1 MTAYSEIS
9 LTLQGVFGACSLTLM
24 VGALFVLVGVCSLRL
39 GWRSVLAASVLTAA
53 SFSLL
58 QGIGDVSYCHFAGY
72 TPMFLAGAIG
82 ALSCAAVALLLLLLA
97 GAETVFFVRLKRRW
111 ETMLTPMAPKESLD
125 ALPDGICFF
134 AANGLPLLVNTR
146 MNRICG
152 ELFDAELLNAEV
164 FWQRLQNGEGNARFL
179 RTGEA
184 VLLQTGDG
192 RVWNVRCRKL
202 TVDHSEI
209 RELTA
214 CDVTTPYRLS
224 QELDQRNQSLRE
236 VNERLRRYSRE
247 VERITMENEIL
258 TAKIQVHNDVGRSLL
273 MFRAYLS
280 QPKKQRRR
288 DELLLLWR
296 HTVAVLKNEASPE
309 KPRTDWELLRKAA
322 QSVDVEIVRRGE
334 LPENERQRAIVISA
348 VHECLTNTVKHAG
361 GDRLWLTLRS
371 DGNILTAE
379 LTNNGAPPQ
388 GSIRETGGLLNLRRT
403 VENAGGTMTT
413 EAAPRFLLRV
423 ELPQGGT
430 DQWGKL
436 K

>member
-1 MTAYSEIS
+1 MTAYSEVS
-9 LTLQGVFGACSLTLM
+9 MTLQGLFGVCALTLM
-24 VGALFVLVGVCSLRL
+24 AGALFVLVGVCSLRL
-39 GWRSVLAASVLTAA
+39 GWWSILAASVLTAA
-53 SFSLL
+53 AFSLL
-58 QGIGDVSYCHFAGY
+58 QGIGDVSYCRFFGH

-82 ALSCAAVALLLLLLA
+82 ALPCAAVALLLLLLF
-97 GAETVFFVRLKRRW
+97 GAETAFFVGLKRRW
-111 ETMLTPMAPKESLD
+111 ENMLTPMAPKESLD

-134 AANGLPLLVNTR
+134 APDGQPLLVNTR

-192 RVWNVRCRKL
+192 RIWEFRCREL
-202 TVDHSEI
+202 TVGRSEV

-224 QELDQRNQSLRE
+224 QELDQRNQSLRR
-236 VNERLRRYSRE
+236 VNKRLRRYSRE
-247 VERITMENEIL
+247 VERTAMENEIL

-273 MFRAYLS
+273 MFRAYLARPR
-280 QPKKQRRR
+280 QERRR
-288 DELLLLWR
+288 DELVLLWR

-322 QSVDVEIVRRGE
+322 QSVDVEIVLSGE
-334 LPENERQRAIVISA
+334 LPENEQQRAIVISA

-371 DGNILTAE
+371 DGNVLTAE
-379 LTNNGAPPQ
+379 LTNNGAPPK
-388 GSIRETGGLLNLRRT
+388 GPVRETGGLLDLRRT
-403 VENAGGTMTT
+403 VEKAGGTMTT

-423 ELPQGGT
+423 ELPEGGT
-430 DQWGKL
+430 DQWEK
-436 K
+436 

>member
-1 MTAYSEIS
+1 MTAYSEVS
-9 LTLQGVFGACSLTLM
+9 MTLQGLFGVCALTLM
-24 VGALFVLVGVCSLRL
+24 AGALFVLVGVCSLRL
-39 GWRSVLAASVLTAA
+39 GWWSILAASVLTAA
-53 SFSLL
+53 AFSLL
-58 QGIGDVSYCHFAGY
+58 QGIGDVSYCRFFGH

-82 ALSCAAVALLLLLLA
+82 ALPCAAVALLLLLLF
-97 GAETVFFVRLKRRW
+97 GAETAFFVGLKRRW
-111 ETMLTPMAPKESLD
+111 ENMLTPMAPKESLD

-134 AANGLPLLVNTR
+134 APDGQPLLVNTR

-192 RVWNVRCRKL
+192 RIWEFRCREL
-202 TVDHSEI
+202 TVGRSEV

-224 QELDQRNQSLRE
+224 QELDQRNQSLRR
-236 VNERLRRYSRE
+236 VNKRLRRYSRE
-247 VERITMENEIL
+247 VERTAMENEIL

-288 DELLLLWR
+288 EELVLLWR

-322 QSVDVEIVRRGE
+322 QSVDVEIVLSGE
-334 LPENERQRAIVISA
+334 LPENEQQRAIVISA

-371 DGNILTAE
+371 DGNVLTAE
-379 LTNNGAPPQ
+379 LTNNGAPPK
-388 GSIRETGGLLNLRRT
+388 GPVRETGGLLDLRRT
-403 VENAGGTMTT
+403 VEKAGGTMTT

-423 ELPQGGT
+423 ELPEGGT
-430 DQWGKL
+430 DQWEK
-436 K
+436 

>member
-1 MTAYSEIS
+1 MTAYFEASMM
-9 LTLQGVFGACSLTLM
+9 LQGVFGACALTLM
-24 VGALFVLVGVCSLRL
+24 VGALFVLIGVCSLRL

-58 QGIGDVSYCHFAGY
+58 QGIGDVSYCRIDDH
-72 TPMFLAGAIG
+72 TPMLLAGAVG
-82 ALSCAAVALLLLLLA
+82 ALPCAAVALLLLLLA
-97 GAETVFFVRLKRRW
+97 GIQMAFAIGLKRRW
-111 ETMLTPMAPKESLD
+111 ENMLTPMAPKESLD

-224 QELDQRNQSLRE
+224 QELDQRNQSLRR
-236 VNERLRRYSRE
+236 VNKRLRRYSRE

-258 TAKIQVHNDVGRSLL
+258 TAKIRIHNDVGRSLL
-273 MFRAYLS
+273 MFRAYLA

-296 HTVAVLKNEASPE
+296 QTVAVLKNEASPE

-322 QSVDVEIVRRGE
+322 QSVDVEIVLSGE
-334 LPENERQRAIVISA
+334 LPENEQQRAVVISA

-379 LTNNGAPPQ
+379 LTNNGVPPK
-388 GSIRETGGLLNLRRT
+388 GPIRETGGLLNLRRA
-403 VENAGGTMTT
+403 VEKAGGTMTT
-413 EAAPRFLLRV
+413 EAAPRFLLRL
-423 ELPQGGT
+423 ELPEGGT
-430 DQWGKL
+430 DQWEKSR
-436 K
+436 

>member
-1 MTAYSEIS
+1 MTAYSEVS
-9 LTLQGVFGACSLTLM
+9 MTLQGVFGVCALTLM
-24 VGALFVLVGVCSLRL
+24 AGALFVLVGVCSLRL
-39 GWRSVLAASVLTAA
+39 GWRSILAASVLTAA
-53 SFSLL
+53 AFSLL
-58 QGIGDVSYCHFAGY
+58 QGIGDVSYCRFFGHR
-72 TPMFLAGAIG
+72 PMFLAGAIG
-82 ALSCAAVALLLLLLA
+82 ALPCAAVALLLLLLA
-97 GAETVFFVRLKRRW
+97 GAETVFFVGLKRRW
-111 ETMLTPMAPKESLD
+111 ENMLTPMAPKESLD

-134 AANGLPLLVNTR
+134 APNGQPLLVNTR

-192 RVWNVRCRKL
+192 RIWEIRCREL
-202 TVDHSEI
+202 TVGRSEV

-224 QELDQRNQSLRE
+224 RELDQRNQSLRE
-236 VNERLRRYSRE
+236 VNKRLRRYSRE
-247 VERITMENEIL
+247 VERTAMENEIL

-288 DELLLLWR
+288 EELLLLWR

-322 QSVDVEIVRRGE
+322 QSVDVEIVLGGE
-334 LPENERQRAIVISA
+334 LPENERQRAVVISA

-361 GDRLWLTLRS
+361 GDRLWLTLRRG
-371 DGNILTAE
+371 GNMLTAE
-379 LTNNGAPPQ
+379 LTNSGTPPQ
-388 GSIRETGGLLNLRRT
+388 GPIRETGGLLDLRRT
-403 VENAGGTMTT
+403 VEKAGGTMTT

-423 ELPQGGT
+423 ELPEGGT
-430 DQWGKL
+430 DQWEK
-436 K
+436 

>member
-1 MTAYSEIS
+1 MTAYSEVS
-9 LTLQGVFGACSLTLM
+9 MTLQGLFGVCALTLM
-24 VGALFVLVGVCSLRL
+24 AGALFVLVGVCSLRL
-39 GWRSVLAASVLTAA
+39 SWRSILAASVLTVA
-53 SFSLL
+53 SFLLL
-58 QGIGDVSYCHFAGY
+58 QGIGDVSYCRFFGHR
-72 TPMFLAGAIG
+72 PMFLAGAIG
-82 ALSCAAVALLLLLLA
+82 ALPCAAVALLLLLLA
-97 GAETVFFVRLKRRW
+97 GAETVFFVGLKRRW
-111 ETMLTPMAPKESLD
+111 ENMLTPMAPKESLD
-125 ALPDGICFF
+125 ALSDGICFF
-134 AANGLPLLVNTR
+134 APNGQPLLVNTR

-179 RTGEA
+179 RIGEA

-192 RVWNVRCRKL
+192 HIWDIRHRKL
-202 TVDHSEI
+202 TVDRSEV

-236 VNERLRRYSRE
+236 VNKRLRCYSRE
-247 VERITMENEIL
+247 VERTAMENEIL

-288 DELLLLWR
+288 EELLLLWR

-322 QSVDVEIVRRGE
+322 QSVDVEIVLSGE
-334 LPENERQRAIVISA
+334 LPENERQRAVVISA

-361 GDRLWLTLRS
+361 GDRLWLTLRRG
-371 DGNILTAE
+371 GNMLTAE
-379 LTNNGAPPQ
+379 LTNNGAPPK
-388 GSIRETGGLLNLRRT
+388 GPIRETGGLLDLRRA
-403 VENAGGTMTT
+403 VEKAGGTMTT

-423 ELPQGGT
+423 ELPEGGT
-430 DQWGKL
+430 NPWEK
-436 K
+436 

>member
-1 MTAYSEIS
+1 MTAYLEVSM
-9 LTLQGVFGACSLTLM
+9 TLQGVFGVCALTLM
-24 VGALFVLVGVCSLRL
+24 AGALFVLVSVCSLRL
-39 GWRSVLAASVLTAA
+39 GWRSILAASVLTAA
-53 SFSLL
+53 AFSLL
-58 QGIGDVSYCHFAGY
+58 QGIGDVSFCRFFGH

-82 ALSCAAVALLLLLLA
+82 ALPCASVALLLLLLF
-97 GAETVFFVRLKRRW
+97 GAETALFVGLKRRW
-111 ETMLTPMAPKESLD
+111 ENMLTPMAPKESLD

-134 AANGLPLLVNTR
+134 APDGQPLLVNTR

-152 ELFDAELLNAEV
+152 ELFDAELLNAEA
-164 FWQRLQNGEGNARFL
+164 FWRRLQNGEGNAQFL
-179 RTGEA
+179 RLEPT

-192 RVWNVRCRKL
+192 RIWELRCREL
-202 TVDHSEI
+202 TVGRSEV

-214 CDVTTPYRLS
+214 CDVTTLYQLS
-224 QELDQRNQSLRE
+224 QELDQRNQSLRR
-236 VNERLRRYSRE
+236 VNKRLRRYSRE
-247 VERITMENEIL
+247 VERSTMENEIL

-288 DELLLLWR
+288 DELLLMWR

-322 QSVDVEIVRRGE
+322 QSVDVEIVLGGE

-361 GDRLWLTLRS
+361 GDRLWLTLHRG
-371 DGNILTAE
+371 GNVLTAE
-379 LTNNGAPPQ
+379 LTNNGTPPQ
-388 GSIRETGGLLNLRRT
+388 DPIRETGGLLNLRRT
-403 VENAGGTMTT
+403 VEKAGGNMTT

-423 ELPQGGT
+423 ELPEGGT
-430 DQWGKL
+430 GQWEK
-436 K
+436 

>member
-1 MTAYSEIS
+1 MTAYLEVSMM
-9 LTLQGVFGACSLTLM
+9 LQGVFGVCALTLM
-24 VGALFVLVGVCSLRL
+24 AGALFVLVGVCSLRL
-39 GWRSVLAASVLTAA
+39 SWRSILAASVLTAA
-53 SFSLL
+53 SFLLL
-58 QGIGDVSYCHFAGY
+58 QGIGDVSYCRFFGH

-82 ALSCAAVALLLLLLA
+82 ALPCAAVALLLLLLA
-97 GAETVFFVRLKRRW
+97 GIQTAFAIGLKRRW

-134 AANGLPLLVNTR
+134 APNGQPLLVNTR

-152 ELFDAELLNAEV
+152 ELFDAELLNAEA

-179 RTGEA
+179 RTGET

-192 RVWNVRCRKL
+192 RIWDIRQRKL
-202 TVDHSEI
+202 TVDRSEV

-214 CDVTTPYRLS
+214 CDVSTPYRLS
-224 QELDQRNQSLRE
+224 QELDQRNQSLRK

-247 VERITMENEIL
+247 VERTAMENEIL

-273 MFRAYLS
+273 MFRAYLA

-296 HTVAVLKNEASPE
+296 HTVAVLKNKTSPE

-322 QSVDVEIVRRGE
+322 QSVDVEIVLSGE
-334 LPENERQRAIVISA
+334 LPKNEQQRAVVISA

-361 GDRLWLTLRS
+361 GDRLRLTLRS

-379 LTNNGAPPQ
+379 LTNNGTPPK
-388 GSIRETGGLLNLRRT
+388 GPIRETGGLLNLRRA
-403 VENAGGTMTT
+403 VEKAGGTMTT
-413 EAAPRFLLRV
+413 EAAPRFLLRL
-423 ELPQGGT
+423 ELPEGGT
-430 DQWGKL
+430 DQWEK
-436 K
+436 

>member
-1 MTAYSEIS
+1 MTAYSEVS
-9 LTLQGVFGACSLTLM
+9 LTLQGVFGVCALTLM
-24 VGALFVLVGVCSLRL
+24 AGALFVLVGVCSLRL
-39 GWRSVLAASVLTAA
+39 GWRSILAASVLTAA
-53 SFSLL
+53 AFSLL
-58 QGIGDVSYCHFAGY
+58 QGIGDVSYCHFVGH

-82 ALSCAAVALLLLLLA
+82 ALPCAAVALLLLLLA
-97 GAETVFFVRLKRRW
+97 GAETVFFVGLKRRW
-111 ETMLTPMAPKESLD
+111 ENMLTPMAPKESLD

-134 AANGLPLLVNTR
+134 APNGQPLLVNTR

-152 ELFDAELLNAEV
+152 ELFDTELLNAET

-192 RVWNVRCRKL
+192 RIWELRCREL
-202 TVDHSEI
+202 TVGRSEV

-224 QELDQRNQSLRE
+224 QELDQRNQSLRR
-236 VNERLRRYSRE
+236 VNKRLRRYSRE
-247 VERITMENEIL
+247 VERTAMENEIL

-288 DELLLLWR
+288 EELVLLWR

-322 QSVDVEIVRRGE
+322 QSVDVEIVQSGE

-361 GDRLWLTLRS
+361 GDRLWLTLRRG
-371 DGNILTAE
+371 GNVLTAE
-379 LTNNGAPPQ
+379 LTNSGKPPQ
-388 GSIRETGGLLNLRRT
+388 GPIRETGGLLDLRRT
-403 VENAGGTMTT
+403 VEKAGGNMTT

-423 ELPQGGT
+423 ELPEGGT
-430 DQWGKL
+430 DQWEK
-436 K
+436 